1 VDIDFI
7 RSLET
12 VALFVLF
19 LGLVFLL
26 YAKTDKKTFEEAEQL
41 PFIGDETSNKIEVE
55 QDKGEN
61 HE

>member
-1 VDIDFI
+1 MDIDLI

-26 YAKTDKKTFEEAEQL
+26 YMKTDKKTFHEAENL
-41 PFIGDETSNKIEVE
+41 PFVGDETSNKIEIE

>member
-1 VDIDFI
+1 MDIDFI
-7 RSLET
+7 RSFET

-26 YAKTDKKTFEEAEQL
+26 YAKTDKKTFKEAEQL